1 VTGDTKDE
9 TRADAALDGG
19 RKKKPHPTEGTSSTA
34 KSERE
39 KGDLSARKGSSEA
52 VTLEGKCPQNRGL
65 WER

>member
-1 VTGDTKDE
+1 MM
-9 TRADAALDGG
+9 ADAKRNLIQLKEPLAQP
-19 RKKKPHPTEGTSSTA
+19 R
-34 KSERE
+34 ERE